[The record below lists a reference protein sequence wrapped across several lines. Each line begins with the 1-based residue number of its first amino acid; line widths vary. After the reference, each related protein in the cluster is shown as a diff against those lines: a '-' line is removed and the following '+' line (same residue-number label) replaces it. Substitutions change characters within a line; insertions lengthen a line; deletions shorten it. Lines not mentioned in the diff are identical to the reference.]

1 MEVLLKRIPKEF
13 RQIFTDIVEL
23 TDKFCEDHL
32 NEDYQQ
38 LARDMAIKL
47 CRKGSPVTQGKAR
60 SWACGVVHALGWV
73 NFLHDRNTKPYLSSA
88 DLAEGFGVSQGTM
101 LAKSKKIRELLK
113 LMPLHPGWCISVLI
127 DDNPLVWMVEIN
139 GFVMDMRTAPREFQ
153 EAAYA
158 KGLIPYIPDDQEDS
172 VSDDEDNTET
182 LKFPTSQQEEVE
194 PDPDY
199 NSRNDE
205 PMLF

>member
-47 CRKGSPVTQGKAR
+47 CRKGSPVTQGKPKG
-60 SWACGVVHALGWV
+60 WASGIIHALGWV
-73 NFLHDRNTKPYLSSA
+73 NCLNDPNTQPYISSTE
-88 DLAEGFGVSQGTM
+88 LAKGFGVSQGTM
-101 LAKSKKIRELLK
+101 LAKSKKIRELLN
-113 LMPLHPGWCISVLI
+113 LTPLHPAWCISDLI
-127 DDNPLVWMVEIN
+127 DDNPLVWMVETN

-182 LKFPTSQQEEVE
+182 LKFPTIQQEKAE
-194 PDPDY
+194 PDPD
-199 NSRNDE
+199 RAPKKDE
-205 PMLF
+205 PRLF